1 MKHAI
6 FILCAVCWIISGCS
20 NNKELTRE
28 EAMKLIRQEIHYPKV
43 FDFEI
48 NRVDQNQARK
58 VLDVG
63 LEAKGLLAVQ
73 RAQKLI
79 DIGRPIIHFTDKA
92 KPFFLPLPEGENP
105 EKVQVVKLADEELAE
120 VSGIK
125 TSGSGKNA
133 VVEYTTVYKNITPFA
148 ALVNRD
154 FGKREVHKAYFS
166 LYDDGWKYEKKP
178 GVEFIEL
185 EK

>member
-1 MKHAI
+1 MKKLAI
-6 FILCAVCWIISGCS
+6 FVTIYAVILGGCTS
-20 NNKELTRE
+20 KELSRE
-28 EAMKLIRQEIHYPKV
+28 EALNLIRQEMHYPKV

-58 VLDVG
+58 VLDAE
-63 LEAKGLLAVQ
+63 LEAKGLVTVQ
-73 RAQKLI
+73 RTQKLL
-79 DIGRPIIHFTDKA
+79 DIGKPLIHFTDKA
-92 KPFFLPLPEGENP
+92 KPFFLPLPQNENP

-120 VSGIK
+120 VTGIK
-125 TSGSGKNA
+125 TSGNRKNA
-133 VVEYTTVYKNITPFA
+133 VVEYTTAYNDITPFA

-154 FGKREVHKAYFS
+154 FNKKEVHKAYFS
-166 LYDDGWKYEKKP
+166 LYDEGWRYEKKP

>member
-6 FILCAVCWIISGCS
+6 SILCAALFILSGCS
-20 NNKELTRE
+20 NNKELSRE
-28 EAMKLIRQEIHYPKV
+28 EAMNLIRQEMHYPKV

-58 VLDVG
+58 VLDAE
-63 LEAKGLLAVQ
+63 LEAKGLLTVQ
-73 RAQKLI
+73 RTQKLI
-79 DIGRPIIHFTDKA
+79 DIGKPLIHFTDKA
-92 KPFFLPLPEGENP
+92 KPFFLPLPKGENP
-105 EKVQVVKLADEELAE
+105 EKVQVVKLADEELVE
-120 VSGIK
+120 VTGIK
-125 TSGSGKNA
+125 ISGNGKNA
-133 VVEYTTVYKNITPFA
+133 VAEYTTAYKNITPFA

-154 FGKREVHKAYFS
+154 LEKKEGHKAYFS